1 MKGLI
6 LLYYWAASWL
16 RRPSVFTVV
25 GKAIKSG
32 PIVPREVALSQFIV
46 PADQDS
52 CSPGPYKEFLVLGQ
66 T

>member
-1 MKGLI
+1 M
-6 LLYYWAASWL
+6 
-16 RRPSVFTVV
+16 FTVV